1 MVHDEL
7 VEKGLV
13 QATWGLAAVTA
24 LLVIMA
30 IIPVL
35 RDAADRRA
43 QRRRISAGL
52 VPDMIILRSRLT
64 AARDKLAGYRK
75 WSEEDIRDQIGSAG
89 HESSMLI
96 RIITQGDRP
105 SLLFV
110 NELYLV
116 RHLLTQA
123 SLRLT
128 SAYAGI
134 RSRLPGETGSRNR
147 NLLAYRLAGFNLL
160 RRVFPT
166 VAEASA
172 RAAAEH
178 TTNDRPAI
186 AGRENNSASSR
197 LAESIVSHRPGIW
210 PMAGPP
216 RGSRMRSEHMG
227 HSQPT
232 VIAVG
237 SALWI
242 ISTSFSGMKKGS
254 EGFGGIGEDRA
265 FGVLRVADRN
275 NARMR
280 GYFNALSVPHAAA
293 RLTPGDSAVAGIY
306 R

>member
-24 LLVIMA
+24 LLVVMA
-30 IIPVL
+30 LIPVL

-64 AARDKLAGYRK
+64 AARDKLASYRK

-128 SAYAGI
+128 SALELTDETSPDGVRARDQALRGARRAYQAAVLSI
-134 RSRLPGETGSRNR
+134 DAATKQLP
-147 NLLAYRLAGFNLL
+147 L
-160 RRVFPT
+160 RFRT
-166 VAEASA
+166 
-172 RAAAEH
+172 
-178 TTNDRPAI
+178 I
-186 AGRENNSASSR
+186 
-197 LAESIVSHRPGIW
+197 
-210 PMAGPP
+210 
-216 RGSRMRSEHMG
+216 
-227 HSQPT
+227 
-232 VIAVG
+232 
-237 SALWI
+237 
-242 ISTSFSGMKKGS
+242 K
-254 EGFGGIGEDRA
+254 GEDFWTRINR
-265 FGVLRVADRN
+265 LS
-275 NARMR
+275 
-280 GYFNALSVPHAAA
+280 GYRESEAEKFFIDQESKNSG
-293 RLTPGDSAVAGIY
+293 TEIG
-306 R
+306 